1 MGGGSGLGLGEVLDE
16 VASAGTKSTARA
28 GRSAATTCRDNRE
41 HKRRGNLCGAAVS
54 NEVRTRAT
62 PHIPASAAP
71 VGCQQSAPRNIYPAN
86 GNCKSELEVGYEPG
100 GSWCA

>member
-1 MGGGSGLGLGEVLDE
+1 M
-16 VASAGTKSTARA
+16 KSQAPGPSQRHGPEDPPLQLA
-28 GRSAATTCRDNRE
+28 ETTE